1 MTGMRAR
8 LGALT
13 GAALAATL
21 LATAPPA
28 AAAPSGS
35 ATLIGRAVL
44 PVATFAGGPVSG
56 QYVGA
61 GPINGQQVPFRH
73 QPVQGFSALLP
84 VRGAPGDYWALVDNG
99 YGSEE
104 NSADFQLRIYR
115 IRPDLRG
122 AHSTGGVR
130 VVSHVDLAD
139 PDHRVT
145 WSIVNF
151 FTRSRLLTG
160 ADFDPESLQQAPDG
174 SFWIGE
180 EFGPFLL
187 HISKKGR
194 LLEAP
199 IAQPGLRSPQ
209 NPGLE
214 EAQSLR
220 VMDALRQ
227 HAQRY
232 GGATP
237 VVSPD
242 AALLVDNDPTTV
254 IPSRANPPAGSGV
267 PAAGSEIL
275 NVATLHTAGFK
286 VVPYTVDDPARM
298 DALLKLGV
306 DGLISD
312 DSDLLYQRVAFAQP
326 GDLVGEPGQFAMP
339 YVTIEAVVVKDLH
352 TLVIVND
359 NNDPFSIGRHVG
371 TRRTDDNDVIAIRLD
386 HALPH

>member
-8 LGALT
+8 WGALT
-13 GAALAATL
+13 GAALAAAL
-21 LATAPPA
+21 VATAPPA
-28 AAAPSGS
+28 AAAPSTPGGS
-35 ATLIGRAVL
+35 TLVGRAVL
-44 PVATFAGGPVSG
+44 PAATFAGGPASA
-56 QYVGA
+56 QYVGP

-73 QPVQGFSALLP
+73 QPVQGFSALVP
-84 VRGAPGDYWALVDNG
+84 VRGAAGDYWALADNG
-99 YGSEE
+99 YGTEE

-115 IRPDLRG
+115 IHPDLGSARR
-122 AHSTGGVR
+122 TGGVK
-130 VVSHVDLAD
+130 VIGHVDLAD
-139 PDHRVT
+139 PDRRVT
-145 WSIVNF
+145 WTIVNF

-187 HISKKGR
+187 HVARNGK

-199 IAQPGLRSPQ
+199 IAQAGLRSPQ

-214 EAQSLR
+214 EAQSIR
-220 VMDALRQ
+220 VMAALRR
-227 HAQRY
+227 HAQQY

-242 AALLVDNDPTTV
+242 ANMLADNDPATV
-254 IPSRANPPAGSGV
+254 IPSRAAPPAGSGV

-298 DALLKLGV
+298 DALLRLGV

-312 DSDLLYQRVAFAQP
+312 ASDLLYQRV
-326 GDLVGEPGQFAMP
+326 
-339 YVTIEAVVVKDLH
+339 
-352 TLVIVND
+352 
-359 NNDPFSIGRHVG
+359 
-371 TRRTDDNDVIAIRLD
+371 
-386 HALPH
+386 